1 MAEIGYRMKGD
12 SGPLYNPERDYA
24 YITPTL
30 MRQAIERLEA
40 NDDANRAKWRAE
52 QNITTEEIVAVA
64 SALAEAQRDFV
75 NAADPVSSFDV
86 ALNRH
91 NFFSFRYVVREYL
104 WAAIGEIFCAAW
116 FTAVREVSIVGQES
130 PAQTDMA
137 RFTAAVREFANKN
150 KSTTYD
156 ANFMAEHLRMMNDT
170 LIGRERDLMTA
181 YKKRVDEVTLLQREN
196 AALKEELACVK
207 TKKHWLFGLFAGRN
221 K

>member
-1 MAEIGYRMKGD
+1 MADIGYRRKGD
-12 SGPLYNPERDYA
+12 SGPLYSPERDYA

-30 MRQAIERLEA
+30 MRQAIERLDA
-40 NDDANRAKWRAE
+40 NDDIDRSRWRSE
-52 QNITTEEIVAVA
+52 QNITETEVVSVA

-75 NAADPVSSFDV
+75 NAADPVASFDA

-91 NFFSFRYVVREYL
+91 NFFNFRYCVRQYL
-104 WAAIGEIFCAAW
+104 WAAIGEVFCAAW

-137 RFTAAVREFANKN
+137 RFTAAVREFINNN

-156 ANFMAEHLRMMNDT
+156 ANFMAEHLRMLNDV
-170 LIGRERDLMTA
+170 LLGREKDLLEA
-181 YKKRVDEVTLLQREN
+181 YKKRCVDVTKLQDEN
-196 AALKEELACVK
+196 KRLQEELQKLKNKPRGFVA
-207 TKKHWLFGLFAGRN
+207 LFSGRN

>member
-40 NDDANRAKWRAE
+40 NDDVNRAKWRAE
-52 QNITTEEIVAVA
+52 QNITTEEIVAA
-64 SALAEAQRDFV
+64 ATALAGAQRDFV
-75 NAADPVSSFDV
+75 NAADPVSSFDI

-91 NFFSFRYVVREYL
+91 DFFSFRYVVREYL

-116 FTAVREVSIVGQES
+116 FVAVREVSVVGQES

-156 ANFMAEHLRMMNDT
+156 ANFMAEHLRMLNDT
-170 LIGRERDLMTA
+170 LIGRERDLMVA
-181 YKKRVDEVTLLQREN
+181 YKNRGDEITALRSEN
-196 AALKEELACVK
+196 AALKEELLQLRA
-207 TKKHWLFGLFAGRN
+207 KKHWLFGLFAGRN